1 MRKYKTVDCAGY
13 WEDEPERILYPIR
26 IALGDWDGVEDLE
39 DEEIFF
45 YMDGEPLKV
54 GAVVADSFIITEIEE
69 EV

>member
-1 MRKYKTVDCAGY
+1 MRKYQTVDCAGY

-26 IALGDWDGVEDLE
+26 IALGEWDGVEDLE

-54 GAVVADSFIITEIEE
+54 GAVVADGFIITEIEE
-69 EV
+69 EA